1 MGYKSKELYPE
12 GANMKHNHSYLYTG
26 DDDDY
31 CAGDCMGDW
40 IFGVGGSIGVDEG
53 STNYD
58 TGDAPSSWTT
68 HTHSITGSTANNI
81 SSPSSMTNQ
90 APSVTVFYLIKL
102 Y

>member
-1 MGYKSKELYPE
+1 
-12 GANMKHNHSYLYTG
+12 
-26 DDDDY
+26 
-31 CAGDCMGDW
+31 MGDW
-40 IFGVGGSIGVDEG
+40 IFGVGGSIGVGEG

-68 HTHSITGSTANNI
+68 HTHSITGSTADNI